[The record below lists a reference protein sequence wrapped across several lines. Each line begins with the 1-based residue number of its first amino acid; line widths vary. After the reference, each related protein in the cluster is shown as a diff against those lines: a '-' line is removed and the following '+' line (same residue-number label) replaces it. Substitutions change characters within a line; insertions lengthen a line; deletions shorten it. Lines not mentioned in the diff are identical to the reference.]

1 MNTGQK
7 ALDTRLVH
15 PPDSQGEGRL
25 LGAVSPPI
33 FQTSTFVFDSAEQ
46 GGARFAGTEP
56 GYVYSRIA
64 NPTVRLLEQAVADA
78 EGAQAGLAFGSGM
91 AAISSVL
98 VQLLRSGDHVLVSR
112 GVYGG
117 TFALLELL
125 AEKFGIHHTFAK
137 LTDESAV
144 RQAWGE
150 QTRLV
155 YVETPVN
162 PTMELVDIAACA
174 RVAHEHGALLVVD
187 NTFATPVL
195 QRPLEL
201 GADVV
206 IHSATK
212 YLGGHGDVI
221 LGLAAGTDEL
231 MSQIRLD
238 ALKDFGGITSPFDA
252 WLVLRGMKTL
262 AVRVRRHTESAQ
274 EIATRLQEH
283 PQVVEVYY
291 PGLPDFPQQSLYR
304 QQMHGGGGMVSF
316 IIRGGDEAG
325 VKFMDR
331 LELCERAVSLG
342 EAHTL
347 VEHPASMT
355 HAGIP
360 AEVRREMGIRDGL
373 VRISVGLEDVEDIW
387 ADLEQSFK
395 SIT

>member
-1 MNTGQK
+1 MKTGQK
-7 ALDTRLVH
+7 SLDTRLVH

-25 LGAVSPPI
+25 LGAVAPPV
-33 FQTSTFVFDSAEQ
+33 FLTSTFVFDSAEQ
-46 GGARFAGTEP
+46 GGARFAGQEP
-56 GYVYSRIA
+56 GYVYSRLA
-64 NPTVRLLEQAVADA
+64 NPTVGLLEQAVADA
-78 EGAQAGLAFGSGM
+78 EGAQSGLAFASGM

-125 AEKFGIHHTFAK
+125 TEKFGIHHTFAH
-137 LTDESAV
+137 LTDENAV
-144 RQAWGE
+144 LQAWQE
-150 QTRLV
+150 QTRLI

-221 LGLAAGTDEL
+221 LGLAAGTTEW
-231 MSQIRLD
+231 MSQIRLN

-252 WLVLRGMKTL
+252 WMVLRGMKTL
-262 AVRVRRHTESAQ
+262 AVRVRRHTESAH
-274 EIATRLQEH
+274 EIAIRLQKH
-283 PQVVEVYY
+283 PQVAEVYY
-291 PGLPDFPQQSLYR
+291 PGLPDFPQRALYR

-316 IIRGGDEAG
+316 VIRGGAETG
-325 VKFMDR
+325 VQFMDR

-342 EAHTL
+342 EVHTL
-347 VEHPASMT
+347 VEHPTSMT
-355 HAGIP
+355 HAGVPPEIR
-360 AEVRREMGIRDGL
+360 EEMGISAGL
-373 VRISVGLEDVEDIW
+373 IRISVGLEDVEDIW
-387 ADLEQSFK
+387 ADLEQALK
-395 SIT
+395 SST